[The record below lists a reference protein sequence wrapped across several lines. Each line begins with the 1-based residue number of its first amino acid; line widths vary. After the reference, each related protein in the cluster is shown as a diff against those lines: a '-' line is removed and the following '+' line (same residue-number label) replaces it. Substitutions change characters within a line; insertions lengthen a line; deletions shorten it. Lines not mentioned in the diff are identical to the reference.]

1 VQYQLQG
8 RYSDCGPAQYP
19 IQFAVKIG
27 DGSEYAL
34 NLVAHLFF
42 ALPVG
47 LLVIIPAVVKA
58 LRELSMD
65 WAAILRA
72 GHHHHHMI
80 ATPVTKPESHKINFC
95 LGSIIILA
103 QPLSV
108 PCASGS

>member
-1 VQYQLQG
+1 VSSLAHEVQYQLQG
-8 RYSDCGPAQYP
+8 WYPDCSPAQYP
-19 IQFAVKIG
+19 IQLPVKIG

-42 ALPVG
+42 TLPVG

-80 ATPVTKPESHKINFC
+80 ATPAANPDSHSTTCC
-95 LGSIIILA
+95 LTVVI
-103 QPLSV
+103 
-108 PCASGS
+108 

>member
-1 VQYQLQG
+1 VSSLAHEVQYQLQG
-8 RYSDCGPAQYP
+8 WYPDCSPAQYP
-19 IQFAVKIG
+19 IQLPVKIG

-34 NLVAHLFF
+34 DLVAHLFF

-58 LRELSMD
+58 LRELGMD

-80 ATPVTKPESHKINFC
+80 ATPAANPDSHSTTCC
-95 LGSIIILA
+95 LTVI
-103 QPLSV
+103 
-108 PCASGS
+108 

>member
-19 IQFAVKIG
+19 IQFAIKIG

-34 NLVAHLFF
+34 DLVAHFL
-42 ALPVG
+42 LSLSVG

-80 ATPVTKPESHKINFC
+80 ATPAANPDSHSTTCC
-95 LGSIIILA
+95 LTVVI
-103 QPLSV
+103 
-108 PCASGS
+108 